1 MDGMSESILAQPPLL
16 TIDSRLDTDTRKNW
30 LAQET
35 NLIAR
40 WQSLKITTAP
50 GAACHW
56 STTELDQIPFKRLQ
70 FNIRNL

>member
-40 WQSLKITTAP
+40 
-50 GAACHW
+50 
-56 STTELDQIPFKRLQ
+56 
-70 FNIRNL
+70 